1 MSIEE
6 MRWWHVAGVA
16 EAEVAVFP
24 DDPWSVEQFW
34 QELAQD
40 TRAYLVATD
49 DDAIAGYAGAFI
61 MAPDSDLQTIA
72 VSSTH
77 QGRGLARRLLTALIE
92 RATGAGCTHML
103 LEVRDDNSRA
113 IDLYERMEFERI
125 SERPRY
131 YADGAAAIIM
141 RRRLQRVP

>member
-1 MSIEE
+1 MNVEE
-6 MRWWHVAGVA
+6 MRWWHVAAVA
-16 EAEVAVFP
+16 ETESTLFP

-40 TRAYLVATD
+40 TRAYLVARD
-49 DDAIAGYAGAFI
+49 DDEIAGYAGAFI

-72 VSSTH
+72 VSPAH
-77 QGRGLARRLLTALIE
+77 QGRGLARQMLTRLIE

-141 RRRLQRVP
+141 RRRLA

>member
-1 MSIEE
+1 
-6 MRWWHVAGVA
+6 MRWWHVAAVA
-16 EAEVAVFP
+16 ELESALFP

-40 TRAYLVATD
+40 TRAYVVATD
-49 DDAIAGYAGAFI
+49 DEAIACYAGAFI

-72 VSSTH
+72 VSPTR
-77 QGRGLARRLLTALIE
+77 QGRGLAGRLLTTLIE

-103 LEVRDDNSRA
+103 LEVREDNSRA

-141 RRRLQRVP
+141 RRRLD